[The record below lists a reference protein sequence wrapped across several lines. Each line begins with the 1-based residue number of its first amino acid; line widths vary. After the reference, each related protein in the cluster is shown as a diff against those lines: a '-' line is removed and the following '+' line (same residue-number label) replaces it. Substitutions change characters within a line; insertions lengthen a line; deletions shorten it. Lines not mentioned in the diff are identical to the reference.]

1 MWGNPNLYSGPAG
14 GESRQRGKKA
24 NPSLEKNLRADCIGV
39 NRMKKMTHGTSINK
53 WFYMK

>member
-53 WFYMK
+53 